1 MHDAYHEQP
10 LLTRMRIVLW
20 LAMATGAA
28 AGRPADSAAAAQRRI
43 CDMWPKPGTQGC
55 DGLLRVPLA
64 QDNATRQALGAKMAA
79 ALRRGRLTVAALGD
93 SITAGHDNFYNQSWV
108 PQLRELLAAPL
119 QEVGI
124 ELVLHN
130 FAVGNMVRVSA

>member
-1 MHDAYHEQP
+1 M
-10 LLTRMRIVLW
+10 V
-20 LAMATGAA
+20 TGTAA
-28 AGRPADSAAAAQRRI
+28 AGRPADIAAAAQRRI
-43 CDMWPKPGTQGC
+43 CGLWPKPGTQGC

-64 QDNATRQALGAKMAA
+64 QDNATAAALGAKMAA

>member
-1 MHDAYHEQP
+1 
-10 LLTRMRIVLW
+10 MRTVLR
-20 LAMATGAA
+20 LAMVTGAA
-28 AGRPADSAAAAQRRI
+28 TACRPAACAAAAQRRI

-64 QDNATRQALGAKMAA
+64 QDNATRSALGAKMAA
-79 ALRRGRLTVAALGD
+79 ALRRGRLTIAALGD

-119 QEVGI
+119 REAGI

>member
-1 MHDAYHEQP
+1 M
-10 LLTRMRIVLW
+10 MRTVLW
-20 LAMATGAA
+20 LAMVTGAA
-28 AGRPADSAAAAQRRI
+28 AACRPAVCAAAAQRRI

-79 ALRRGRLTVAALGD
+79 ALRRGRLTIAALGD

>member
-1 MHDAYHEQP
+1 
-10 LLTRMRIVLW
+10 MRTVLW
-20 LAMATGAA
+20 LAMVTGAA
-28 AGRPADSAAAAQRRI
+28 VACRPAACAAAAQRRI

-79 ALRRGRLTVAALGD
+79 ALRRGRLTIAALGD

-108 PQLRELLAAPL
+108 PRLRELLAAPL
-119 QEVGI
+119 QEAGI